1 MYIDNYYIN
10 KLSNIKYPDS
20 VSQYNM
26 TEKAIINII
35 KKFKREISINDII
48 EILEYKSRNGND
60 NKKFIIDIIKI
71 VCESNLKFKRE
82 DFERIFTGFNNS
94 RDFINFINK
103 VSNEEIFIGGDLEKN
118 WKWNM
123 KFEDL
128 LNCRSYKI
136 WSISNE

>member
-35 KKFKREISINDII
+35 KKFKREISTNDII
-48 EILEYKSRNGND
+48 EIIEYKSRNGND

-71 VCESNLKFKRE
+71 VCESNLKFKKE
-82 DFERIFTGFNNS
+82 DLERIFTGFNNS

>member
-26 TEKAIINII
+26 TEKATINII
-35 KKFKREISINDII
+35 KKFKKEVSTNDII
-48 EILEYKSRNGND
+48 EIIEYKSRNGND
-60 NKKFIIDIIKI
+60 NKKFIIDIIK
-71 VCESNLKFKRE
+71 VVFESNLKFKKE
-82 DFERIFTGFNNS
+82 DLERIFSSFNNII
-94 RDFINFINK
+94 DFINFINRL
-103 VSNEEIFIGGDLEKN
+103 SNEEIFVGGDLEKS

>member
-35 KKFKREISINDII
+35 KKFKREISTNDII
-48 EILEYKSRNGND
+48 EIIEYKSRNSND

-71 VCESNLKFKRE
+71 VCESNLKFKKE
-82 DFERIFTGFNNS
+82 DLERIFTGFNNS

>member
-35 KKFKREISINDII
+35 KKFKREISTNDII

-71 VCESNLKFKRE
+71 VCESNLKFKKE
-82 DFERIFTGFNNS
+82 DLERIFTGFNNS

>member
-35 KKFKREISINDII
+35 KKFKKEISTNDII
-48 EILEYKSRNGND
+48 EIIEYKSRNGND

-71 VCESNLKFKRE
+71 VCESNLKFKKE
-82 DFERIFTGFNNS
+82 DLERIFTGFNNS

>member
-1 MYIDNYYIN
+1 MYIDKYYIN
-10 KLSNIKYPDS
+10 KLSNIKYPYS

-35 KKFKREISINDII
+35 KKFKREISTNDII

-71 VCESNLKFKRE
+71 VCESNLKFKKE
-82 DFERIFTGFNNS
+82 DLERIFSSFNNS

>member
-35 KKFKREISINDII
+35 KKFKREISTNDII
-48 EILEYKSRNGND
+48 EIIEYKSINSND

-71 VCESNLKFKRE
+71 VCESNLKFKKE
-82 DFERIFTGFNNS
+82 DLERIFTGFNNS

>member
-26 TEKAIINII
+26 TEKATINII
-35 KKFKREISINDII
+35 KKFKKEVSTNDII
-48 EILEYKSRNGND
+48 EIIEYKSRNGND
-60 NKKFIIDIIKI
+60 NKKFIIDIIK
-71 VCESNLKFKRE
+71 VVFESNLKFKKE
-82 DFERIFTGFNNS
+82 DLGRIFSSFNNS
-94 RDFINFINK
+94 TDFINFINK
-103 VSNEEIFIGGDLEKN
+103 LSNEEIFTGGDLEKN

>member
-35 KKFKREISINDII
+35 KKFKREISTNDII

-82 DFERIFTGFNNS
+82 DLERIFTGFNNS

>member
-20 VSQYNM
+20 VSQHNM

-35 KKFKREISINDII
+35 KKFKKEISTNDII
-48 EILEYKSRNGND
+48 EIIEYKSRNGND

-71 VCESNLKFKRE
+71 VCESNLKFKKE
-82 DFERIFTGFNNS
+82 DLERIFTGFNNS